1 LKPSEENTLADSIA
15 VGVPRNPVK
24 ALNAVKY
31 SDGAWVTV
39 TDQEILAAMK
49 TLGSAEGVFGEPA
62 SVAGLAGLM
71 KAVTKGL
78 IKGKER
84 AATIA
89 TGTGLKDIQNAL
101 KAAGEPLRVQPD
113 FKELEKIMAPSITKM

>member
-1 LKPSEENTLADSIA
+1 MA
-15 VGVPRNPVK
+15 
-24 ALNAVKY
+24 
-31 SDGAWVTV
+31 

-62 SVAGLAGLM
+62 GVAGLAGLM

-89 TGTGLKDIQNAL
+89 TGNGLKDIQNAL
-101 KAAGEPLRVQPD
+101 KAAGGPLRVQPD
-113 FKELEKIMAPSITKM
+113 FKELEKIIS